1 MLNDDDGTAPRPAFV
16 TGLFTRDDVPLAV
29 AVRLDDAVKAPW
41 ANKEMIKVAGILTTY
56 ILDPEPKRLNL
67 ASIEGL
73 HQITTDAARRALR
86 CG

>member
-1 MLNDDDGTAPRPAFV
+1 MLNDDDGAAPRPVFV
-16 TGLFTRDDVPLAV
+16 TGQLTRDELPLAA
-29 AVRLDDAVKAPW
+29 AVWLDDAVKAPW
-41 ANKEMIKVAGILTTY
+41 ANKEMMKVAGILTSY

-67 ASIEGL
+67 ASIECL